1 MFFYLFIFE
10 STFNHNMKKLT
21 KLIGLK
27 KTEFD
32 DLVNQVDSPIQLRPA
47 RLIPVLKQETKWH

>member
-1 MFFYLFIFE
+1 
-10 STFNHNMKKLT
+10 MKKLT

-47 RLIPVLKQETKWH
+47 RLIPV

>member
-1 MFFYLFIFE
+1 
-10 STFNHNMKKLT
+10 MKKLT

-32 DLVNQVDSPIQLRPA
+32 DLVNQVDSPIQLLA
-47 RLIPVLKQETKWH
+47 

>member
-32 DLVNQVDSPIQLRPA
+32 DLVNQVDSPIQLLA
-47 RLIPVLKQETKWH
+47 